1 MAAAK
6 RDLRAH
12 QASSAAAL
20 EADWQLRTPPLVGC
34 LRGSRAA
41 DVRLLPSPVEFSP
54 ALEAAASDPAASTPS
69 PLPGSNEKPR
79 QACRV
84 RFLVLETSL
93 SEQRAAEALSRR
105 AKAYLKSGATVLPI
119 GRRLFRVVA
128 VRPIVARRAGTGRQ
142 CSVFSLDAPRSNFQL
157 QEDKARADGDDVKA
171 DFYRRLD
178 KLCRMWGYFDEKRIF
193 SKVLTL
199 PS

>member
-12 QASSAAAL
+12 QASYAAAL

-54 ALEAAASDPAASTPS
+54 ALEAAASDPVATTPS
-69 PLPGSNEKPR
+69 LLPGANEKPR
-79 QACRV
+79 PAGRV
-84 RFLVLETSL
+84 RFLILETPL
-93 SEQRAAEALSRR
+93 SVQRASEALSRR

-119 GRRLFRVVA
+119 GSRLFRVAA
-128 VRPIVARRAGTGRQ
+128 VRPIVSRCAGTGRQ
-142 CSVFSLDAPRSNFQL
+142 CSVFSLDAPRSNFQ
-157 QEDKARADGDDVKA
+157 G
-171 DFYRRLD
+171 
-178 KLCRMWGYFDEKRIF
+178 
-193 SKVLTL
+193 
-199 PS
+199 